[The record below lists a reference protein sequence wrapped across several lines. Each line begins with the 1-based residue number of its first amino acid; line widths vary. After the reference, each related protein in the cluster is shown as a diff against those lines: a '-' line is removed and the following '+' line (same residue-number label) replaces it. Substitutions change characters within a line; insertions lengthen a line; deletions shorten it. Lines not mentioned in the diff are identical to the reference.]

1 MNPGIMPN
9 QRDIVL
15 VPIPFTDLTSNRR
28 RPVVV
33 VSNNEYNRRG
43 DDIVV
48 VAMTSNLKRADY
60 SFTITSTDLAL
71 GSLKRPSRI
80 RVDKI
85 YTLAQSIVVKRFG
98 QLGEDAFNKIRQMLT
113 TLVGDDRDHTTRP

>member
-1 MNPGIMPN
+1 MPN